1 MSTSSSYNTYIH
13 DEQEQLSSASSS
25 STKKIRTFDVDLY
38 SDEDVFSK
46 NSDIFLEDDEKKVK
60 MKY

>member
-1 MSTSSSYNTYIH
+1 MSTSSSSSSHNTYTH
-13 DEQEQLSSASSS
+13 DEQEQLSSTSSSLS

-46 NSDIFLEDDEKKVK
+46 NSDIFLENDVKK
-60 MKY
+60 